1 MTGER
6 AWVAPEMTPAVDPPE
21 EHEAPADRRGVAR
34 GTPPDA
40 TPEPGEVPGIGGR
53 VEGRSQLSD
62 TTGAERTDEGDG
74 APRRPP
80 AP

>member
-6 AWVAPEMTPAVDPPE
+6 AWVAPEMTPAVDPPDD
-21 EHEAPADRRGVAR
+21 HEAAADRRDVAR
-34 GTPPDA
+34 APPPGNA
-40 TPEPGEVPGIGGR
+40 PEPGEVPGIDGR